1 MSRRSR
7 LEHEVSLAKER
18 MKNISQDV
26 PEEVK
31 KLWEQQLRDLE
42 VELNNLTDEEE
53 DNND

>member
-42 VELNNLTDEEE
+42 IELNNLTNEEE

>member
-1 MSRRSR
+1 MSRRSQ

-18 MKNISQDV
+18 VKNISQGV

-31 KLWEQQLRDLE
+31 KLWEQQLRELE
-42 VELNNLTDEEE
+42 IELNNLTDEEE